1 MDFRTEIIN
10 STRRRIE
17 AEIEKNRID
26 AEILLS
32 HAVGTPMTDVTGSFE
47 NIVERIAYLDS
58 RLIAL
63 KHYFK

>member
-10 STRRRIE
+10 STRRTIE
-17 AEIEKNRID
+17 AEIEKQRID

-32 HAVGTPMTDVTGSFE
+32 HTVGTPMTNVTGAFE
-47 NIVERIAYLDS
+47 TIIERIAELDA
-58 RLIAL
+58 RLVAL

>member
-10 STRRRIE
+10 STRRSIE
-17 AEIEKNRID
+17 AEIEKNRVD

-32 HAVGTPMTDVTGSFE
+32 HAVGTPMTDLTGAFQ
-47 NIVERIAYLDS
+47 NIVERIAYLDT
-58 RLIAL
+58 RLVAL